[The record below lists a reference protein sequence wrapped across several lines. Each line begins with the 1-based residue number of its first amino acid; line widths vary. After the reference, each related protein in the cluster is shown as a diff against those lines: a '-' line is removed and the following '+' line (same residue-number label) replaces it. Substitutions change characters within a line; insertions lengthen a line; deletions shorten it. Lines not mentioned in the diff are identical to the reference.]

1 MMPKSERLTYM
12 TQGDATRAPH
22 YCTASNKDALTQ
34 RLGEYEDVG
43 LSPAEIKALARES
56 RKLAE
61 NTIASYPHI
70 RVLVDTVSGEPIYRL
85 WCLNM
90 NTGPYIAYG
99 SKDLQKVLD
108 YAKEHEDDPEVRFR
122 VYHLRERELNKEAKP

>member
-1 MMPKSERLTYM
+1 MMSKNEKLTYK
-12 TQGDATRAPH
+12 TQGDATRVSH
-22 YCTASNKDALTQ
+22 YCTASTKDALTQ

-43 LSPAEIKALARES
+43 LSPAEVKALAREAK
-56 RKLAE
+56 KLAKT
-61 NTIASYPHI
+61 TIASYPHI
-70 RVLVDTVSGEPIYRL
+70 RVLIDTVSGEPIYRL

-108 YAKEHEDDPEVRFR
+108 YAKEHSDDPEIRFK
-122 VYHLRERELNKEAKP
+122 VYHLRERDKADD

>member
-1 MMPKSERLTYM
+1 MMPKSEKLTYK
-12 TQGDATRAPH
+12 TQGDATRVSH
-22 YCTASNKDALTQ
+22 YCTTSCKDALIQ

-70 RVLVDTVSGEPIYRL
+70 RVLVDITTGEPYYRL

-90 NTGPYIAYG
+90 DTGPYIAFG
-99 SKDLQKVLD
+99 SKDLQEVLSF
-108 YAKEHEDDPEVRFR
+108 AEEHSDDPEIRFK
-122 VYHLRERELNKEAKP
+122 VYHLRERDKADD

>member
-1 MMPKSERLTYM
+1 MMSKNEKLTYK
-12 TQGDATRAPH
+12 TQGDATRVSH
-22 YCTASNKDALTQ
+22 YCTASTKDVLTQ

-43 LSPAEIKALARES
+43 LSPAEVKALAREAK
-56 RKLAE
+56 KLAKT
-61 NTIASYPHI
+61 TIASYPHI
-70 RVLVDTVSGEPIYRL
+70 RVLIDTVSGEPIYRL

-108 YAKEHEDDPEVRFR
+108 YAKEHSDDPEIRFK
-122 VYHLRERELNKEAKP
+122 VYHLRERDKADD

>member
-1 MMPKSERLTYM
+1 MMPKSEKLTYK
-12 TQGDATRAPH
+12 TQGDATRVSH
-22 YCTASNKDALTQ
+22 YCTTSCKDALTQ
-34 RLGEYEDVG
+34 RLGEYEEIG
-43 LSPAEIKALARES
+43 LSPAEVKALARES
-56 RKLAE
+56 KKLAE

-70 RVLVDTVSGEPIYRL
+70 RVLIDMVSGEPIYRL

-108 YAKEHEDDPEVRFR
+108 YAKEHEDDPEIRFK
-122 VYHLRERELNKEAKP
+122 VYHLRERDKADD

>member
-1 MMPKSERLTYM
+1 MIPKSEKLTYK
-12 TQGDATRAPH
+12 TQGDATRVSH
-22 YCTASNKDALTQ
+22 YCTTSCKDALTQ
-34 RLGEYEDVG
+34 RLGEYEEIG
-43 LSPAEIKALARES
+43 LSPAEVKALARES
-56 RKLAE
+56 KKLAE

-70 RVLVDTVSGEPIYRL
+70 RVLIDTVSGEPIYRL

-108 YAKEHEDDPEVRFR
+108 YAKEHEDDPEIRFK
-122 VYHLRERELNKEAKP
+122 VYHLRERDKADD